1 MYSVNTGIFKNN
13 GKWCGDILFKLEN
26 TPRNSFIMFEVKNCQ
41 KSSGTLG
48 KDEIKKFF
56 HDLNSTSN
64 GDICGGVLISL
75 NGPVDFNTLPLEPKF
90 DLESGKPYIY
100 IDCMKEQYPDAQCL
114 MKVNFISKFE
124 YLLLS
129 T

>member
-1 MYSVNTGIFKNN
+1 
-13 GKWCGDILFKLEN
+13 
-26 TPRNSFIMFEVKNCQ
+26 MFEVKNCQ

-129 T
+129 TPDILKKNIQPNRSQCLVLLNK

>member
-1 MYSVNTGIFKNN
+1 
-13 GKWCGDILFKLEN
+13 
-26 TPRNSFIMFEVKNCQ
+26 MFEVKNYQ

-56 HDLNSTSN
+56 HDLNNTSN

-114 MKVNFISKFE
+114 MKVNFIPQFE
-124 YLLLS
+124 YLGTTKHARVLLYWDTS
-129 T
+129 IRGL

>member
-1 MYSVNTGIFKNN
+1 M
-13 GKWCGDILFKLEN
+13 FKLEN
-26 TPRNSFIMFEVKNCQ
+26 TPRNSFIMFEVKNYQ

-48 KDEIKKFF
+48 KDEIKRFF

-64 GDICGGVLISL
+64 EDICGGVLISL

-114 MKVNFISKFE
+114 MKVNSIPQFE
-124 YLLLS
+124 YLLN